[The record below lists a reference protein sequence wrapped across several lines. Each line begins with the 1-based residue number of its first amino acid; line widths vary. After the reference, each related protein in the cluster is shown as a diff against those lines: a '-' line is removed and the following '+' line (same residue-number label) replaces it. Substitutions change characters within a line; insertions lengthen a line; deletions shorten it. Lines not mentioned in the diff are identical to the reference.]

1 MLRLLV
7 AAALLRTGQPRL
19 VYEPD
24 ADFYGA
30 DEITVEVTTD
40 ADADNASTV
49 VPVEVRGTW
58 TLSTEGTGTRLCSVT
73 EVTVKARLVGR
84 LVEGIIARQ
93 LESAEAALP
102 RDIQDQLD

>member
-19 VYEPD
+19 VYEPA

-40 ADADNASTV
+40 ADGDRS
-49 VPVEVRGTW
+49 
-58 TLSTEGTGTRLCSVT
+58 
-73 EVTVKARLVGR
+73 
-84 LVEGIIARQ
+84 
-93 LESAEAALP
+93 
-102 RDIQDQLD
+102 